1 MLMKERLYNNFCRIL
16 KNKKIAK
23 LLADFF
29 YRMIYLCYRFKR
41 ILVKKYVSE
50 IKPSDAFRYISNIR
64 EKPTSNPETVTL
76 EMDEKIDLSIIV
88 PAYNVEEYIDDCI
101 KSIKNQVTKSSIE
114 IIIVNDGSTDS
125 TDDIIKRIDDERIIY
140 IIQENKGLSAA
151 RNAGL
156 NHATGRYVLFVDSD
170 DILETSSIDMLMN
183 EAANNNADIVVGGY
197 YTFSNDN
204 DKQYF
209 VGERK
214 EIENDPARAVQ
225 NMGFAWGK
233 VCRRE
238 LFHHLRF
245 PEGAWYEDTIICNV
259 LYRMCKTMIVIDK
272 PVCGY
277 RINPKGISKT
287 AGNSVKALDHLWV
300 LFDAIEQ
307 AHNNHLEDDDV
318 AYALAK
324 GHLSNLMYHRLRKLD
339 DKIKENA
346 FVTACCLLDNIRP
359 VRLAIDESGVQRD
372 LEIAF
377 VNRNYKLWKLVS
389 FII

>member
-1 MLMKERLYNNFCRIL
+1 MKERLYNNFCRIL

-64 EKPTSNPETVTL
+64 EKPASNPETVTL

-101 KSIKNQVTKSSIE
+101 KSIKNQVTKYSIE

-233 VCRRE
+233 
-238 LFHHLRF
+238 
-245 PEGAWYEDTIICNV
+245 Y
-259 LYRMCKTMIVIDK
+259 
-272 PVCGY
+272 
-277 RINPKGISKT
+277 
-287 AGNSVKALDHLWV
+287 AG
-300 LFDAIEQ
+300 
-307 AHNNHLEDDDV
+307 
-318 AYALAK
+318 
-324 GHLSNLMYHRLRKLD
+324 
-339 DKIKENA
+339 ENCSI
-346 FVTACCLLDNIRP
+346 T
-359 VRLAIDESGVQRD
+359 
-372 LEIAF
+372 
-377 VNRNYKLWKLVS
+377 
-389 FII
+389 

>member
-1 MLMKERLYNNFCRIL
+1 MKERLYNNFCRIL

-29 YRMIYLCYRFKR
+29 HGIIYLYYRFKR

-50 IKPSDAFRYISNIR
+50 IKSSDAYRYISNIR
-64 EKPTSNPETVTL
+64 EKTISNPEIITL
-76 EMDEKIDLSIIV
+76 EMNKKVDLSVII
-88 PAYNVEEYIDDCI
+88 PAYNVEKYIEDCI
-101 KSIKNQVTKSSIE
+101 KSVKNQATKYNIE
-114 IIIVNDGSTDS
+114 IIIINDGSTDG
-125 TDDIIKRIDDERIIY
+125 TDDIIKRIDDERILY
-140 IIQENKGLSAA
+140 ITQKNKGLSAA
-151 RNAGL
+151 RNTGL
-156 NHATGRYVLFVDSD
+156 NHATGKYVLFVDSD
-170 DILETSSIDMLMN
+170 DILEDNSIDMLMN

-197 YTFSNDN
+197 YIFSNDN

-225 NMGFAWGK
+225 NIGFAWGK

-259 LYRMCKTMIVIDK
+259 LYRMCRTMIVIDK

-287 AGNSVKALDHLWV
+287 AGNSVKTLDHLWV

-324 GHLSNLMYHRLRKLD
+324 RHLSNLMYHRLRKLD

-346 FVTACCLLDNIRP
+346 FVTACCLLDDIRP
-359 VRLAIDESGVQRD
+359 VKLTIDESGVQRD
-372 LEIAF
+372 LEEAF